1 MFTGL
6 CIYSIIP
13 DRRST
18 RTFQRTC
25 IILNGPALY
34 LKHFGLKR
42 APFRQQPDPEV
53 FFAEAGRDEILQ
65 KLCAD
70 IVAGKPL
77 VKLTGSEGVGKTLLC
92 QLLARKLGIK
102 KFLVVCLEH
111 PVGSFEGLLRTVRN
125 SISGGGDRGAGNEA
139 ERADLLPE
147 LLALLR
153 DKNRAGQRVVLLVD
167 EAEKLFL
174 ATLERLIRL
183 VAEIGTENL
192 LQVVLIGRLELERNL
207 QQLSTYCTQVEMLG
221 GSTLEPMGLLETE
234 RYLCFRLVK
243 AGGSAEKMREIFS
256 GEAVA
261 ALQHG
266 TRGNLSL
273 TNLLAEQG
281 LVRAYESGMF
291 QVGEELVSPHQD
303 RARNYPSNLAQ
314 LMAGLQKYRLQALVG
329 ALLVLALLLAVLW
342 PEKEARVPPLPPTE
356 TVTGQEQVP
365 PPAQAEKEEPL
376 KAAEEGKA
384 AAGTVAPPSP
394 PAEEPVAQD
403 GESMVAA
410 DRAVA
415 GSAVREALPER
426 DVLPE
431 PPAKAL
437 AGMETSIPAPAE
449 SLFLS
454 FPEPVVVEQR
464 RAPVM
469 AAEPEPESLSPPE
482 EKLVVLQ
489 ADARKRKV
497 VGAANGKQSV
507 AREARDPDQLFAE
520 RLRAS
525 ARWQSRSGYTIQ
537 LMALASDTA
546 EESFKDLLAQDRYRA
561 VQDQLYVVRKA
572 SPPTLFVYYGFFET
586 MEQARQ
592 ARDRLPDFLRKNQ
605 PYPLPIDRASKK
617 AGD

>member
-6 CIYSIIP
+6 CFYSIIP
-13 DRRST
+13 ARRST

-25 IILNGPALY
+25 TILNGHALY

-102 KFLVVCLEH
+102 KFLVVGLER
-111 PVGSFEGLLRTVRN
+111 PVGSFEDLLRTVRN
-125 SISGGGDRGAGNEA
+125 AISGCGDRGAGNEA
-139 ERADLLPE
+139 ERVDLLPE

-183 VAEIGTENL
+183 IAEIGAENL
-192 LQVVLIGRLELERNL
+192 LQVVLIGRLELDRNL
-207 QQLSTYCTQVEMLG
+207 QQLSTYCAQVEMLG

-234 RYLCFRLVK
+234 RYICFRLVK
-243 AGGSAEKMREIFS
+243 AGGTAEKMREIFT

-291 QVGEELVSPHQD
+291 QVGEELVSPRQD
-303 RARNYPSNLAQ
+303 RARNYPSNLVQ
-314 LMAGLQKYRLQALVG
+314 LMAGLQKYWPQALVG

-356 TVTGQEQVP
+356 TVTGQKQVP
-365 PPAQAEKEEPL
+365 PPAQAGKEKPL

-384 AAGTVAPPSP
+384 AAGRVAPPSP
-394 PAEEPVAQD
+394 SAEEPVAQD
-403 GESMVAA
+403 GESMAAA

-415 GSAVREALPER
+415 GSAAREALPER

-431 PPAKAL
+431 PPPKAL
-437 AGMETSIPAPAE
+437 AGLETSIPAPAE
-449 SLFLS
+449 PLLS

-482 EKLVVLQ
+482 EKIVVLQ

-497 VGAANGKQSV
+497 VGVTNGKQSA
-507 AREARDPDQLFAE
+507 ARAARDPGQLFEE

-525 ARWQSRSGYTIQ
+525 ARWQARSGYTIQ

-546 EESFKDLLAQDRYRA
+546 EESFKDLLVQDRYRT

-605 PYPLPIDRASKK
+605 PYPLPIDRAAKK